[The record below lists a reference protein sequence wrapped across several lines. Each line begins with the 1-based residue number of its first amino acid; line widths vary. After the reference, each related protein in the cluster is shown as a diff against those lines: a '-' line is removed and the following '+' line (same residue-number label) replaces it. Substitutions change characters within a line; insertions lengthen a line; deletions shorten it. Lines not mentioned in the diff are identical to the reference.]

1 MNNTDGPQH
10 EVFLRPGDFYFG
22 DQRVRIRT
30 LLGSCVSITLWHP
43 QRLIGGMC
51 HYMLPGD
58 GRGAAEHLDGR
69 YAPDALA
76 LFRRELQR
84 HGCQPSE
91 FEVKLFGGGRMFL
104 SGNGM
109 DFGLLDVGARNI
121 DAGRQ
126 LLHRHG
132 FVIKTEHLAG
142 DGHRNLIFDV
152 ATGDVWVRHCNE
164 VALSGHRSK
173 HDRGRGR

>member
-1 MNNTDGPQH
+1 MSNSDRAQQ
-10 EVFLRPGDFYFG
+10 EVYLRPGDFYFG

-58 GRGAAEHLDGR
+58 GRVAAERLDGR

-76 LFRRELQR
+76 LFSRELQR
-84 HGCQPSE
+84 NSCLPCD
-91 FEVKLFGGGRMFL
+91 FDVKLFGGGRMFM

-109 DFGLLDVGARNI
+109 DFGLLDVGIRNI

-132 FVIKTEHLAG
+132 FAIKAEHLAG
-142 DGHRNLIFDV
+142 DGHRTLVFDI

-164 VALSGHRSK
+164 VALSAEKSK
-173 HDRGRGR
+173 HDRGRRS